1 VGEGLATG
9 SSGWLV
15 DFVRIDLQRMRAQTN
30 QMTNNDILRRIRYIL
45 DFDDMKMIE
54 TFAMADIEIRRGHI
68 FSWLLKEEEHSYQEC
83 NDKMLATF
91 LNGLISMKRG
101 KKKGLQPKPENSLT
115 NNLILKKLKIA
126 LNLQSEDII
135 EILALSDFELSA
147 PELSSFLRKP
157 GHRNYRICK
166 DQVLRNFLMGLQI
179 KLRDKE
185 KKRPSS
191 IWPSR
196 D

>member
-1 VGEGLATG
+1 V
-9 SSGWLV
+9 V

-68 FSWLLKEEEHSYQEC
+68 VSWLLKEGEHSYQEC

-157 GHRNYRICK
+157 GHRNYRVCK

>member
-1 VGEGLATG
+1 
-9 SSGWLV
+9 
-15 DFVRIDLQRMRAQTN
+15 MRAQTK

-54 TFAMADIEIRRGHI
+54 TFAMADVEIRRGHI
-68 FSWLLKEEEHSYQEC
+68 VSWLLKEDEHSYQGC

-101 KKKGLQPKPENSLT
+101 KKKGLQPAPENALT

-157 GHRNYRICK
+157 GHRNYRVCK

-196 D
+196 G

>member
-1 VGEGLATG
+1 
-9 SSGWLV
+9 
-15 DFVRIDLQRMRAQTN
+15 MRAQTK

-45 DFDDMKMIE
+45 DFDDTKMIE
-54 TFAMADIEIRRGHI
+54 SFAMADIEVRRGHI
-68 FSWLLKEEEHSYQEC
+68 VSWLLKEHEHSYQEC

-101 KKKGLQPKPENSLT
+101 KKRGLQPKPENALT

-126 LNLQSEDII
+126 FNLQSEDII
-135 EILALSDFELSA
+135 AILALSDFELSA

-157 GHRNYRICK
+157 GHRNYRVCK

-185 KKRPSS
+185 KNHPGS
-191 IWPSR
+191 IWPSPDR
-196 D
+196 